1 MKELL
6 GDPEDDFDFLM
17 ARSPITYVEKM
28 KAPLLVLQGAN
39 DPRCVKPESDQ
50 MVEKLRSVG
59 VDVEYHVF
67 EDEGHDFSKRANQ
80 LKAYRLIAAFLFKQF
95 GMEAD

>member
-1 MKELL
+1 MDAVCRYSE
-6 GDPEDDFDFLM
+6 
-17 ARSPITYVEKM
+17 
-28 KAPLLVLQGAN
+28 
-39 DPRCVKPESDQ
+39 PESDQ
-50 MVEKLRSVG
+50 MVQKLRSIG

-95 GMEAD
+95 AMEPD

>member
-1 MKELL
+1 MNEWL
-6 GDPEDDFDFLM
+6 GDPEKDFDFLM
-17 ARSPITYVEKM
+17 SRSPISYVENM

-50 MVEKLRSVG
+50 MVEKLRSIG

-95 GMEAD
+95 GITAD

>member
-1 MKELL
+1 
-6 GDPEDDFDFLM
+6 
-17 ARSPITYVEKM
+17 M

-50 MVEKLRSVG
+50 MVEKLRSIG

-67 EDEGHDFSKRANQ
+67 DDEGHDFSKRANQ
-80 LKAYRLIAAFLFKQF
+80 LKAYRLIAAFLFKHF
-95 GMEAD
+95 DIAA